1 MTRFIIVIVL
11 AIAAFWCYNN
21 FDFEKISNDVQ
32 TTLKNEKTV
41 KAVGNERATNHQNE
55 QDAINNEN

>member
-1 MTRFIIVIVL
+1 MIRFIIVIVL

-21 FDFEKISNDVQ
+21 FNFEKISNDVQ

-41 KAVGNERATNHQNE
+41 KAVNYERSSNYQTE